1 MHLKSQQKQEE
12 RIHSYTQT
20 PFLQVHY
27 SLKKVYRKKVNKI
40 ACGLNMSERGVEVP
54 ESESGKC
61 LLPSDAPFF
70 CIAQL
75 LYKNISLFL
84 FFGSPSMDFSHGNI
98 CSFLFLTFLK
108 SLKMNQSVEEKLE
121 SFSSDS

>member
-1 MHLKSQQKQEE
+1 MHLKSQQKREE

-27 SLKKVYRKKVNKI
+27 SFKKVNKI
-40 ACGLNMSERGVEVP
+40 VCGLDMSERGVEVP

-75 LYKNISLFL
+75 LYKNISLCL
-84 FFGSPSMDFSHGNI
+84 FFWQ
-98 CSFLFLTFLK
+98 
-108 SLKMNQSVEEKLE
+108 SLDGFQSQE
-121 SFSSDS
+121 